1 MRKHT
6 LDSPISYYAIFL
18 TVRYLPIR
26 LCHWLGTM
34 VVLLV
39 YIFSKQDREGLA
51 YNLSLALERPPRDPF
66 IQRTVRRIF
75 LNYGRYMVDF
85 FLIPQLPP
93 YKVKRFFA
101 DIRGENI
108 LKEALAKGKG
118 AIFVSAHIGNWEI
131 GGSLLRLLNY
141 PLAVVAIAHNTGAT
155 NALVNHLRRYRGIDI
170 IEMDPLS
177 PFSGLQ
183 ILKYLRTNKIVA
195 MVGDK
200 EFFGRGRSV
209 TYFGGKVD
217 FPVGP
222 VMVAMKSGAPLIPVF
237 IIQRPD
243 GRYAG
248 ILEEAITVSAESDE
262 EMALDDTLNKL
273 ARVFET
279 YIRRYPDQWYCPDP
293 ISERETP

>member
-1 MRKHT
+1 
-6 LDSPISYYAIFL
+6 
-18 TVRYLPIR
+18 
-26 LCHWLGTM
+26 
-34 VVLLV
+34 
-39 YIFSKQDREGLA
+39 
-51 YNLSLALERPPRDPF
+51 
-66 IQRTVRRIF
+66 
-75 LNYGRYMVDF
+75 MVDF
-85 FLIPQLPP
+85 FLIPQLRPH
-93 YKVKRFFA
+93 KVKRFFA
-101 DIRGENI
+101 DTQGENV

-141 PLAVVAIAHNTGAT
+141 PLAVVALAHNTGAT

-177 PFSGLQ
+177 PFSGLK
-183 ILKYLRTNKIVA
+183 ILKHLRMNKIVA

-200 EFFGRGRSV
+200 DFFGRGKSV
-209 TYFGGKVD
+209 TYFGKKVD

-237 IIQRPD
+237 IIQQPD
-243 GRYAG
+243 GRYVG
-248 ILEEAITVSAESDE
+248 ILEEAISVSAESDE
-262 EMALDDTLNKL
+262 EKTLDMTLNKL

-293 ISERETP
+293 IIERETQ